1 METIA
6 QEVGLRIRHYRQQQ
20 GLTQEAL
27 AEKAELHHTYIGQVE
42 RGEKNLTIHSLEKI
56 LSALGVTFSE
66 LFENIENMGH
76 ADQFST
82 LCYDLIRSK
91 PEQQQAHIY
100 QILIEIEQM
109 L

>member
-6 QEVGLRIRHYRQQQ
+6 QEVGLRIRRYRQHQ

-76 ADQFST
+76 ADHIPA
-82 LCYDLIRSK
+82 LCYDLIRNK
-91 PEQQQAHIY
+91 NDRQQAHIY
-100 QILIEIEQM
+100 QILMEIEQ
-109 L
+109 LL